1 MVNAYGIK
9 NCLLIAKQNRKIHRR
24 LTELRCQ
31 NINHLYKSTKTLR
44 YLYQIDE
51 IVA

>member
-9 NCLLIAKQNRKIHRR
+9 NCLLIAKQNIKIHRK
-24 LTELRCQ
+24 LAELRYQ
-31 NINHLYKSTKTLR
+31 NINHLYKSTKTLG
-44 YLYQIDE
+44 YLYQIDK